1 MYDLILKG
9 GRIYDGSGL
18 PSFIGDVAIKNGR
31 IAEIGRI
38 NSSADRVLDLGG
50 LAVAPG
56 IIDFHTHFD
65 AQLWWDPLASS
76 SNEHGVTTVVMG
88 NCGLTLA
95 PCKPESRD
103 ALIGTFVRVEGMPRQ
118 SLQAGIPW
126 QWTTH
131 GEFLDALERRP
142 LGLNVATLVGHCAVR
157 QYAMGE
163 ASVEREAKDGE
174 IAEMEELVRQ
184 GIAAGAFGFSTNSNQ
199 SHYREDGKPVASRF
213 ADIKEIARLCR
224 VVGESQRGLV
234 QFTHGAFATPEHVAH
249 IGQWYDTILKET
261 RRPLIGESVR
271 HRWSEPD
278 LWRKQLSD
286 VEERCRQGYAA
297 YAMTSTRPSMRR
309 WNLKETNRL
318 DEIPAW
324 KNLMTLPLDLR
335 KEKFCDPQTR
345 VDLGKATTEGKPI
358 NFSRR
363 WDCIE
368 VKKTARSENKSLEG
382 KTIDELARLQSK
394 TPIDMFLDLALSE
407 DLETTFEDSATQGDV
422 QAVKEIFNSPH
433 VLLGQSDAGA
443 HVASGNPGFGYSTIM
458 LAHWVRRHQIM
469 TLEDAIKKLTFLPAS
484 LFGIHDR
491 GLLRPGLAAD
501 LFVFDP
507 TTIDLQPPEKVE
519 DLPEGA
525 PRYIQRAKGIYY
537 TIVNGSVLMKDG
549 AHTGA
554 YPGKVLRSAEQETS
568 SQNRWS

>member
-18 PSFIGDVAIKNGR
+18 PSFLGDVAIRDGR
-31 IAEIGRI
+31 IEEIGRI
-38 NSSADRVLDLGG
+38 NAAADQVLDVGG

-65 AQLWWDPLASS
+65 AQLWWDPLASTS
-76 SNEHGVTTVVMG
+76 HEHGVTTVVTG

-103 ALIGTFVRVEGMPRQ
+103 ALIGTFVRVEAMPRE

-126 QWTTH
+126 EWTTH
-131 GEFLDALERRP
+131 GEYLNALEKKP

-163 ASVEREAKDGE
+163 ACVEREANDSE
-174 IAEMEELVRQ
+174 IAETEKLVRQ
-184 GIAAGAFGFSTNSNQ
+184 GMAAGAFGFSTNSNQ

-213 ADIKEIARLCR
+213 AALDEIARLCR
-224 VVGESQRGLV
+224 VVGESRRGLV

-249 IGQWYDTILKET
+249 ISQWYDTILKET
-261 RRPLIGESVR
+261 QRPLIGESIR
-271 HRWSEPD
+271 HRWSEPE
-278 LWRKQLSD
+278 LWRKQLND

-297 YAMTSTRPSMRR
+297 YAMTSTRPSVRR
-309 WNLKETNRL
+309 WTLKDSNRL

-324 KNLMTLPLDLR
+324 KTLMIMPLELR
-335 KEKFCDPQTR
+335 KILFRDPKTR
-345 VDLGKATTEGKPI
+345 DELDKATTEGMPI

-363 WDCIE
+363 WNCISI
-368 VKKTARSENKSLEG
+368 KKAARAENKNLEG
-382 KTIDELARLQSK
+382 KNIDELAQSQSK
-394 TPIDMFLDLALSE
+394 RPIDAFLDLALGE
-407 DLETTFEDSATQGDV
+407 DLETTFEDSTTQGDI

-443 HVASGNPGFGYSTIM
+443 HVANATPGFGYSTIL
-458 LAHWVRRHQIM
+458 LAHWVRQRQIM
-469 TLEDAIKKLTFLPAS
+469 SLEDAVKKLTFLPAS
-484 LFGIHDR
+484 IFGIHDR
-491 GLLRPGLAAD
+491 GLLRPGMAAD
-501 LFVFDP
+501 VLVFDP
-507 TTIDLQPPEKVE
+507 EKIDLAEPEKVA

-525 PRYIQRAKGIYY
+525 QRYIQRAKGIHY
-537 TIVNGSVLMKDG
+537 TVVNGSVLMKNG
-549 AHTGA
+549 SHTGV
-554 YPGKVLRSAEQETS
+554 YPGRVLRGA
-568 SQNRWS
+568 

>member
-9 GRIYDGSGL
+9 GRIYDGSGM
-18 PSFIGDVAIKNGR
+18 PSFLGDVAIRDGR
-31 IAEIGRI
+31 IEEIGRI
-38 NSSADRVLDLGG
+38 HATADRVLDVSG

-65 AQLWWDPLASS
+65 AQLWWDPLASTS
-76 SNEHGVTTVVMG
+76 HEHGVTTVVTG

-103 ALIGTFVRVEGMPRQ
+103 ALIGTFVRVEAMPRK

-126 QWTTH
+126 EWTTH
-131 GEFLDALERRP
+131 GEYLNALEQKP

-163 ASVEREAKDGE
+163 ACVEREANDSE

-184 GIAAGAFGFSTNSNQ
+184 GMAAGAFGFSTNSNQ

-213 ADIKEIARLCR
+213 AALDEIARLCR

-249 IGQWYDTILKET
+249 ISQWYDTILKET
-261 RRPLIGESVR
+261 QRPLIGESIR
-271 HRWSEPD
+271 HRWSEPE
-278 LWRKQLSD
+278 LWRKQLND

-297 YAMTSTRPSMRR
+297 YAMTSTRPSVRR
-309 WNLKETNRL
+309 WTLKDSNRL
-318 DEIPAW
+318 DEISAW
-324 KNLMTLPLDLR
+324 KTLMTMPLELR
-335 KEKFCDPQTR
+335 KILLGDPKTR
-345 VDLGKATTEGKPI
+345 DELDKAMTEGKPI

-363 WDCIE
+363 WNCIAI
-368 VKKTARSENKSLEG
+368 KKAARAENKNLEG
-382 KTIDELARLQSK
+382 KSIDELAQSQSK
-394 TPIDMFLDLALSE
+394 QPIDAFLDLALGE
-407 DLETTFEDSATQGDV
+407 DLETTFEDSTTQGDI
-422 QAVKEIFNSPH
+422 QAVKEIFNNPH

-443 HVASGNPGFGYSTIM
+443 HVANATPGFGYSTIM
-458 LAHWVRRHQIM
+458 LAHWVREHQIM
-469 TLEDAIKKLTFLPAS
+469 SLEDAVKKLTFLPAS

-491 GLLRPGLAAD
+491 GLLRRGMAAD
-501 LFVFDP
+501 VVVFDP
-507 TTIDLQPPEKVE
+507 EKIDLAEPEKVA

-525 PRYIQRAKGIYY
+525 PRYIQRAKGIPY
-537 TIVNGSVLMKDG
+537 TIVNGSVLMKNG
-549 AHTGA
+549 SHTGV
-554 YPGKVLRSAEQETS
+554 YPGRVLRSS
-568 SQNRWS
+568 